1 METYPGDLLA
11 GVFPLVFAVDAII
24 RLPLEDHPELNEGKS
39 NDENTQNSDTAP
51 KLSSNRS
58 LFDRFL
64 DALASSL
71 VDEEQSTPKSR
82 TTNNNP
88 LRSDTLTSLL
98 RGEDDDSSD
107 DDETSMDSS
116 SQLSKST
123 KTFRRGVGSPSL
135 GIASFRKPPI
145 SKNID
150 TESMAF
156 ARTLTAEKFFQR
168 ARVLA
173 CSTRHGFPPSKDEAG
188 SQNFAVKLSQARSA
202 MAMNPTNTN
211 AHRLRRVL
219 ESKPMDGILPQG
231 WLEKHVHALPSILLV
246 ITSYTGNSEHQD
258 TQDQRLVNTLE
269 HMRESLATKRECS
282 IHLIVLSELNVV
294 SDEWTSRIRANTH
307 LHASEISLVHTTDL
321 DDASAGPGMPS
332 SPVMRKM
339 YKTVR
344 DASWSYYQNQARQA
358 KRKLSMLGHDH
369 QPALLPLAIR
379 YAFKAGI
386 FYEFQL
392 KHEKS
397 LKFFSESYRQV
408 QIYYRQMLLK
418 SITWDEHAVVNPQG
432 DDGIE
437 KNLAVIPHSGNAL
450 DIDNS
455 AGIEV
460 TLNGDDEDYEEDK
473 ACDIL
478 DVRAIFSEMKSP
490 ADISHQCR
498 AVANWLNFKLIQ
510 ASFQCSAFSESDEGI
525 LAASSQWRKHS
536 QVFLKRN
543 DPSNPEWNFWKYIG
557 HQRQVMSQLVERYPP
572 KSIQSLSGLA
582 RDEVLQR
589 CNPWRNYSS
598 AAEAMLKLGAEVRKA
613 GNESDLVTLNTTETD
628 KTSKS
633 SLRGKFVGGL
643 NSEGLGP
650 ILAEESKLDHKSK
663 YQKDPIQKQFSNR
676 HRLTIFDLNL
686 RFGPCYDIESHFS
699 LQGTN

>member
-1 METYPGDLLA
+1 MEKYPGDLLA

-24 RLPLEDHPELNEGKS
+24 PVQLEDHHELNEGNS
-39 NDENTQNSDTAP
+39 NDKETQKSDTAP

-71 VDEEQSTPKSR
+71 VDEEEITPKSR
-82 TTNNNP
+82 GTNNNP
-88 LRSDTLTSLL
+88 LRSDALSSLL

-107 DDETSMDSS
+107 EDETSMDSS
-116 SQLSKST
+116 SQMSKST

-135 GIASFRKPPI
+135 GIASFRKPTI
-145 SKNID
+145 SKSID

-219 ESKPMDGILPQG
+219 ESKAMDGILPQG
-231 WLEKHVHALPSILLV
+231 WLEKHVHALPSILV
-246 ITSYTGNSEHQD
+246 VVTSYQGNSEHQD
-258 TQDQRLVNTLE
+258 KQDQRLVNTLD

-282 IHLIVLSELNVV
+282 IHLVVLSELNGT
-294 SDEWTSRIRANTH
+294 SDEWISKIRANTH
-307 LHASEISLVHTTDL
+307 LQASDITLVHTPDL

-332 SPVMRKM
+332 SPVMKKI
-339 YKTVR
+339 YKTMR

-397 LKFFSESYRQV
+397 LKCFSESYRQV

-418 SITWDEHAVVNPQG
+418 SISWDQHAVVIPQRV
-432 DDGIE
+432 DGVE
-437 KNLAVIPHSGNAL
+437 KNLAVIPHAGDNL

-455 AGIEV
+455 PGIEV
-460 TLNGDDEDYEEDK
+460 TLNDDDEDYEEDK
-473 ACDIL
+473 LCDLL
-478 DVRAIFSEMKSP
+478 DVRAIFSEMKPP
-490 ADISHQCR
+490 ADMSHQCR
-498 AVANWLNFKLIQ
+498 AVANWLNFKLMQ
-510 ASFQCSAFSESDEGI
+510 AGFQCSAFSESDEGI

-536 QVFLKRN
+536 QVFLKKN
-543 DPSNPEWNFWKYIG
+543 DPNNPDWNFWKYIS
-557 HQRQVMSQLVERYPP
+557 HQRQVMSQLAERYPP

-589 CNPWRNYSS
+589 CNPWSNYSS
-598 AAEAMLKLGAEVRKA
+598 AAEAMLKLGAEVHKA
-613 GNESDLVTLNTTETD
+613 GNTSYTATVNTIEND
-628 KTSKS
+628 KTNKS
-633 SLRGKFVGGL
+633 SLRGQFVGGL

-650 ILAEESKLDHKSK
+650 ILAEESKLDHKGK
-663 YQKDPIQKQFSNR
+663 FRKQFNAETVIKWPLS
-676 HRLTIFDLNL
+676 
-686 RFGPCYDIESHFS
+686 YHFRPQS
-699 LQGTN
+699 QLWPLL